1 MKEENELRKQ
11 WIIVGLLVLLAGC
24 SESPSS
30 STTELPVFP
39 LAVSNQNPPLEDGQM
54 TIALVS
60 SDPFEG
66 TLSRPFYS
74 GAFDAEIMTWFDE
87 ALLST
92 NSDFEITNE
101 GAATYELSADRRT
114 LTLRIK
120 DGVYWH
126 DGEPVK
132 ASDLLYAYELLGH
145 PEYTGE
151 RYTFTIENIVGMDA
165 YHAGRTPSIDG
176 IQVLDVQTIRV
187 TFKEATPS
195 ILTGFWSVPV
205 PRHHVGDVTTGE
217 LTMRE
222 LEASDKIRVT
232 PIGFGPYHIVKI
244 VPGESVLLQRNESYW
259 RGRPQLQSVVLK
271 TVNEAI
277 VVESLKKGDVDLARV
292 PVDQYEAV
300 RKLGN
305 IDLLGDLDMAYSY
318 IGFKLGVW
326 DDKKKEN
333 RMEPQAK
340 LSNKFVRQAMC
351 HALDNESV
359 GVYLY
364 QGLRFPAT
372 TLIVPVF
379 DTYHDGENVG
389 RPYDPEK
396 AKKLLDEAGY
406 VDVTGDG
413 YREDPDGEPFTLHFA
428 SMAGGDVAEPIATY
442 YIQNWADVGLR
453 VELTDGRLH
462 DFHSFYDLVKSDD
475 PKVDIFQGA
484 WGTGSDPDPSGL
496 YGRQA
501 LFNYSRY
508 TSEYNDQLLKAGTSE
523 EAFDSMYR
531 RGIYQQWQALMVE
544 DVPLVPTLYRYE
556 LIGVNKRVVNYS
568 MDAKSDD
575 RYVWRWGVAEVR

>member
-1 MKEENELRKQ
+1 MRMQ
-11 WIIVGLLVLLAGC
+11 WIILVIGILLAGC
-24 SESPSS
+24 SDAQSRVVKDLPS
-30 STTELPVFP
+30 FP
-39 LAVSNQNPPLEDGQM
+39 LDVSNQNPPLDNGEM
-54 TIALVS
+54 TVALVS

-74 GAFDAEIMTWFDE
+74 GSFDAEIMTWFDE
-87 ALLST
+87 SLLSI

-101 GAATYELSADRRT
+101 GAATYELSEDKRT
-114 LTLRIK
+114 ITLRIK
-120 DGVYWH
+120 EGVYWH

-145 PEYTGE
+145 PEYAGE
-151 RYTFTIENIVGMDA
+151 RYTFTIENVVGMDA
-165 YHAGRTPSIDG
+165 YHAGRTNTIAG
-176 IQVLDVQTIRV
+176 IRVPDERTIHV

-205 PRHHVGDVTTGE
+205 PRHHVGDVTAGE

-232 PIGFGPYHIVKI
+232 PIGFGPYIIVKI
-244 VPGESVLLQRNESYW
+244 VPGESILLERNENYW

-271 TVNEAI
+271 TVNEAV
-277 VVESLKKGDVDLARV
+277 VVESLKKGDVDIARV

-300 RKLGN
+300 KKLGN

-318 IGFKLGVW
+318 IGFKLGIW
-326 DDKKKEN
+326 DEKKKEN
-333 RMEPQAK
+333 RMNPDAK
-340 LSNKFVRQAMC
+340 LANKLVRQAMWY
-351 HALDNESV
+351 ALDNESV
-359 GVYLY
+359 GMYLY
-364 QGLRFPAT
+364 HGLRFPAT

-379 DTYHDGENVG
+379 DSYHDVENLG
-389 RPYDPEK
+389 RPYDPIK
-396 AKKLLDEAGY
+396 AKALLDEAGY
-406 VDVTGDG
+406 IDVTGDG
-413 YREDPDGEPFTLHFA
+413 YREDPNGKPFILHFA
-428 SMAGGDVAEPIATY
+428 SMAGGDVAEPIAKY
-442 YIQNWADVGLR
+442 YIQNWADIGLQ

-462 DFHSFYDLVKSDD
+462 DFHSFYELVKSDD

-508 TSEYNDQLLKAGTSE
+508 TSDLNDQLLKAGTSE
-523 EAFDSMYR
+523 KAFDTEYR
-531 RGIYQQWQALMVE
+531 QAIYKDWQALMVE

-556 LIGVNKRVVNYS
+556 LLGVNKRVVNYS
-568 MDAKSDD
+568 IDS
-575 RYVWRWGVAEVR
+575 RSENRHVWKWGVSE